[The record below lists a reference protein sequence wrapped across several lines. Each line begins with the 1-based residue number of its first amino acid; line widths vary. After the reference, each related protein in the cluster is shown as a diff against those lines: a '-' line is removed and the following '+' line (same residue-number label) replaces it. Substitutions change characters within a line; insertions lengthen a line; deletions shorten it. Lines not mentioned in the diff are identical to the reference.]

1 MTVQHEAACVAF
13 EDAQKQMDD
22 ILKRINTK
30 NATIANMQSD
40 LEKNKLEA
48 LEARKVEQVSLFM
61 III

>member
-1 MTVQHEAACVAF
+1 
-13 EDAQKQMDD
+13 MDD